1 MSKKSIIGGGEVG
14 ELSALSPQC
23 KLNVRKS
30 SWHHRE
36 LTPDLYVDQW
46 KVNAEYPNNILIMFI
61 LSMR

>member
-30 SWHHRE
+30 S
-36 LTPDLYVDQW
+36 
-46 KVNAEYPNNILIMFI
+46 
-61 LSMR
+61 